1 MKRRTGLAVALA
13 AAIMI
18 GAAKGFGF
26 RPEEKPSSFYEPRI
40 VEIVGGPDP
49 NMHHI
54 ALPEKPR
61 IGSSD
66 YAIHQGFHVETRFVE
81 KSSFTIEDSSLTAGI
96 DTPS

>member
-1 MKRRTGLAVALA
+1 MKRRTRLVVVLAG
-13 AAIMI
+13 AIMI

-26 RPEEKPSSFYEPRI
+26 RLDEKPSSFYEPRI

-54 ALPEKPR
+54 ALPEKSR

-66 YAIHQGFHVETRFVE
+66 SAIHQGFYVETRFEE
-81 KSSFTIEDSSLTAGI
+81 KSSSTIEDS
-96 DTPS
+96 